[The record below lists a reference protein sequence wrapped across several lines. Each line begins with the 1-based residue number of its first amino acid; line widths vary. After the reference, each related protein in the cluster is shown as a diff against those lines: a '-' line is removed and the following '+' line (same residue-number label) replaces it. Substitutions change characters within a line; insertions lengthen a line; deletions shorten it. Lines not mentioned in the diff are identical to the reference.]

1 MFAGRFAEKYV
12 PLEVRNI
19 LLAEA
24 AANDGLG
31 FPFLFMALYL
41 ILRKEVDHPVHSIGG
56 AIGEW
61 WVAWRALA

>member
-1 MFAGRFAEKYV
+1 M
-12 PLEVRNI
+12 

-41 ILRKEVDHPVHSIGG
+41 MLIKEPDHARSTIGQAVG
-56 AIGEW
+56 AW
-61 WVAWRALA
+61 